1 MKTDAVVAPRAKAGA
16 ALPPGFQAVEGRV
29 AALRTRR
36 AELEQ
41 MLADPAVLA
50 DPQRAQKLSKEYRD
64 ATGVVNLYDEMERAE
79 KERADTHDLLSH
91 GDPELVQMAEA
102 EMAKLTERV
111 DELRRRLLRDIMPR
125 NPDWL
130 KSCIVEIRAA
140 AGGEESA
147 LFAGDL
153 FRMYTKYIDQMHWK
167 LDVLS
172 SRPSDLDGFK
182 EVVFSVE
189 GDSPYRFLRFESGV
203 HRVQRVPRTEAS
215 GRIHTSTVTVAVLP
229 EVEETEI
236 KIDPSE
242 LKIEVFRAGGHGGQL
257 VNKIE
262 SAVRITHIPTGIQS
276 SCQDDRSQTRNKAKA
291 MKILLARIRDS
302 RAREDQAK
310 ITAQRRNMVG
320 TGERSEKIRTYNFP
334 QSRVSDH
341 RIELTLYNLEEILDG
356 KLGEF
361 HQALLDREL
370 EYWLKDSD
378 E

>member
-1 MKTDAVVAPRAKAGA
+1 MKTDTAAAPRAKAGV

-41 MLADPAVLA
+41 MLADPTVLA

-64 ATGVVNLYDEMERAE
+64 ATSVVNLYDEMERAE

-91 GDPELVQMAEA
+91 GDPELVRMAEA
-102 EMAKLTERV
+102 ELATLTARV

-125 NPDWL
+125 NPDWQ
-130 KSCIVEIRAA
+130 KSCIMEIRAA

-153 FRMYTKYIDQMHWK
+153 FRMYTKYADQMRWK
-167 LDVLS
+167 LEVLS
-172 SRPSDLDGFK
+172 SRPSDLDGYK
-182 EVVFSVE
+182 EIVFSVE
-189 GDSPYRFLRFESGV
+189 GESPYRFLRFESGV

-215 GRIHTSTVTVAVLP
+215 GRIHTSTATVAVMP

-262 SAVRITHIPTGIQS
+262 SAVRITHIPTGIQA

-291 MKILLARIRDS
+291 MKMLLARIRDQ
-302 RAREDQAK
+302 REGQEQAK
-310 ITAQRRNMVG
+310 LSAQRRNMVG

-334 QSRVSDH
+334 QGRVSDH
-341 RIELTLYNLEEILDG
+341 RIELTLYTLEAVMDG

-370 EYWLKDSD
+370 EYWLKSSD

>member
-320 TGERSEKIRTYNFP
+320 TGERS
-334 QSRVSDH
+334 
-341 RIELTLYNLEEILDG
+341 
-356 KLGEF
+356 
-361 HQALLDREL
+361 
-370 EYWLKDSD
+370 
-378 E
+378 

>member
-1 MKTDAVVAPRAKAGA
+1 MKADTAAPQRSRNASR
-16 ALPPGFQAVEGRV
+16 LPAGFQAIEGRV
-29 AALRTRR
+29 AARRTRR
-36 AELEQ
+36 AELEVL
-41 MLADPAVLA
+41 LADPVVLA
-50 DPQRAQKLSKEYRD
+50 DPQHSQKLSKEYRD
-64 ATGVVNLYDEMERAE
+64 LVGIINLYDELQRAT
-79 KERADTHDLLSH
+79 KESADTRELLSH
-91 GDPELVQMAEA
+91 GDPELVRMAEA
-102 EMAKLTERV
+102 ELEELDKRV
-111 DELRRRLLRDIMPR
+111 DTLQRQLLRDIMPR
-125 NPDWL
+125 NPDWERN
-130 KSCIVEIRAA
+130 CILEIRAA

-153 FRMYTKYIDQMHWK
+153 FRMYSHYADQMGWK

-172 SRPSDLDGFK
+172 SRPSDLDGYK
-182 EVVFSVE
+182 EIVFSVE
-189 GDSPYRFLRFESGV
+189 GESPYRFLRLESGV

-215 GRIHTSTVTVAVLP
+215 GRIHTSTATVAVMP

-262 SAVRITHIPTGIQS
+262 SAVRITHIPTGIQA
-276 SCQDDRSQTRNKAKA
+276 SCQDDRSQTRNKAQA
-291 MKILLARIRDS
+291 MKILLARIRD
-302 RAREDQAK
+302 RRESQEQAK

-334 QSRVSDH
+334 QGRVSDH
-341 RIELTLYNLEEILDG
+341 RIELTLYTLEAVMDG

-361 HQALLDREL
+361 HQALMDREL
-370 EYWLKDSD
+370 ENWLKSND

>member
-1 MKTDAVVAPRAKAGA
+1 
-16 ALPPGFQAVEGRV
+16 
-29 AALRTRR
+29 
-36 AELEQ
+36 
-41 MLADPAVLA
+41 VLA

-64 ATGVVNLYDEMERAE
+64 ATSVVNLYDEMERAE

-91 GDPELVQMAEA
+91 GDPELVRMAETELA
-102 EMAKLTERV
+102 TLTARV

-125 NPDWL
+125 NPDWQ
-130 KSCIVEIRAA
+130 KSCIMEIRAA

-153 FRMYTKYIDQMHWK
+153 FRMYTKYADQMRWK
-167 LDVLS
+167 LEVLS
-172 SRPSDLDGFK
+172 SRPSDLDGYK
-182 EVVFSVE
+182 EIVFSVE
-189 GDSPYRFLRFESGV
+189 GESPYRFLRFESGV

-215 GRIHTSTVTVAVLP
+215 GRIHTSTATVAVMP
-229 EVEETEI
+229 EVEEAEI

-262 SAVRITHIPTGIQS
+262 SAVRITHVPTGIQA

-291 MKILLARIRDS
+291 MKMLLARIRDQ
-302 RAREDQAK
+302 REGQEQAK
-310 ITAQRRNMVG
+310 LSAQRRNMVG

-334 QSRVSDH
+334 QGRVSDH
-341 RIELTLYNLEEILDG
+341 RIELTLYTLEAVMEG

-370 EYWLKDSD
+370 EYWLKSSD
-378 E
+378 D